1 MDKEILQLQCNA
13 IMLIN
18 LISGIKSKENLVEA
32 QYQPMIQDGEA
43 EQKQY
48 SP

>member
-13 IMLIN
+13 LTLIN
-18 LISGIKSKENLVEA
+18 LISGMKLRENPVEA

-43 EQKQY
+43 EQK
-48 SP
+48 